1 VDDLD
6 ARVHG
11 RLAHFGDPYTPIV
24 EIPPIVQK
32 ATIVTED
39 ERFYENQGIDVI
51 GLGRSLLDDLTQFC
65 LCEGGST
72 ITQQLAKQIYLDG
85 NNGTPSRKL
94 RSILL
99 SVKIERHYRKAQILE
114 FYLNT
119 AYYGHGA
126 YGVGAAAQT
135 YWQRPVG
142 ALDLAQAALLGGLPQ
157 APSSYDPLEY
167 SGAARARRSIV
178 LTRLVDTGSISRV
191 EAEVANAQPLAD
203 ETVDSGAKDLGPL
216 VAKLKAQSPGAVFY
230 AGYAAD
236 GGALAKALR
245 AAGVQAALAMGDAAE
260 DQALIASGGP
270 AAEGLTFAYPPDPK
284 QTATAAAVLDAYK
297 RRYGTAASL
306 YAISTYDT
314 VRLVLDALRRAGS
327 TDGEAVRQALA
338 ASDFNGAYWGKM
350 SFDAKGDPRA
360 RTYTLWTVRGGRFEE
375 RAASQ

>member
-1 VDDLD
+1 MAPFSGLAAAFGQEMLKGGQMALDEANGAGGIGGRRVLFDQADD
-6 ARVHG
+6 
-11 RLAHFGDPYTPIV
+11 
-24 EIPPIVQK
+24 K
-32 ATIVTED
+32 AEA
-39 ERFYENQGIDVI
+39 
-51 GLGRSLLDDLTQFC
+51 S
-65 LCEGGST
+65 
-72 ITQQLAKQIYLDG
+72 AA
-85 NNGTPSRKL
+85 P
-94 RSILL
+94 
-99 SVKIERHYRKAQILE
+99 
-114 FYLNT
+114 
-119 AYYGHGA
+119 
-126 YGVGAAAQT
+126 AAAQKLISDGVAAV
-135 YWQRPVG
+135 VG
-142 ALDLAQAALLGGLPQ
+142 PATSASALAAEASLNQAKLPTITPSANDPRITDQALPFIFRAAGRWDQEPPLLADFLLKQPATAKVAVVADKSEYGQTLASGMRQALAK
-157 APSSYDPLEY
+157 
-167 SGAARARRSIV
+167 
-178 LTRLVDTGSISRV
+178 
-191 EAEVANAQPLAD
+191 ANAQPLAD